1 MRVTGIMIALLLGM
15 ALALGA
21 ATGGK
26 SATPLAGGAAQ
37 TPPPAAL
44 QARVSQL
51 GLEGISELYVQ
62 VDLLGDEKW
71 LGLAGTTREELKARA
86 EERVK
91 QIAGIRLLEEQSLSK
106 PRLILQVVGHVMPG
120 YDDADPPTATSF
132 MAAVSQPVTLN
143 RPGPDGAPIV
153 TNGITSCTNLLITRR
168 GSATK
173 QAFDEKVAHLLDE
186 FEQEYRN
193 ANPQAAATPKS

>member
-1 MRVTGIMIALLLGM
+1 MRLTGIAVALLLGL

-26 SATPLAGGAAQ
+26 PATPPAGGAAP
-37 TPPPAAL
+37 PPPAAL

-62 VDLLGDEKW
+62 VDLLGDGKW
-71 LGLAGTTREELKARA
+71 VELVGTTREELKARA
-86 EERVK
+86 EERVGR
-91 QIAGIRLLEEQSLSK
+91 IAGIEVLKEQSLSK
-106 PRLILQVVGHVMPG
+106 PRLIVQVVGHVMPG
-120 YDDADPPTATSF
+120 YDEADPPTATSF
-132 MAAVSQPVTLN
+132 MLAVSQPVTLN
-143 RPGPDGAPIV
+143 RPGPGGNPIV
-153 TNGITSCTNLLITRR
+153 TSGITACTNLLITRR

-173 QAFDEKVAHLLDE
+173 QSFEEKVAHLLDE

-193 ANPQAAATPKS
+193 ANPQPAATPKS

>member
-1 MRVTGIMIALLLGM
+1 MRLTGIVISLLLGM

-21 ATGGK
+21 ATGGNPATK
-26 SATPLAGGAAQ
+26 PSAG
-37 TPPPAAL
+37 PPPAAL

-86 EERVK
+86 EERVGR
-91 QIAGIRLLEEQSLSK
+91 IAGIEVLKEQSVSK
-106 PRLILQVVGHVMPG
+106 PRLILQVVGHVIPG
-120 YDDADPPTATSF
+120 YGEADPPTATSF

-153 TNGITSCTNLLITRR
+153 TNGITSCTNLLTTRR
-168 GSATK
+168 GNATR

-193 ANPQAAATPKS
+193 ANPQAAPTPKS